1 MFDEVADTYAD
12 SLRRNHRFIPGSINW
27 YSEYKVRITSK
38 LISSS
43 PKKILDFGCGI
54 GLSVPHLHHFF
65 PSSEIF
71 AEDTSVNSID
81 IALKGFSFLQFGK
94 NVSGFDLIFIAGVF
108 HHIPS
113 SDRGLVLQQL
123 TSRLNPGGRMIIFE
137 HNPFNPITRR
147 LVSTCEFDQDAEL
160 ISKASMIKLLQ
171 RSAELRLIKNQYCLY
186 FPPLFRFLSFFER
199 FLSLIPLGGQYFVLV
214 KKLD

>member
-1 MFDEVADTYAD
+1 MFDEVANTYVD
-12 SLRRNHRFIPGSINW
+12 HLKRNHRFIPGSINW
-27 YSEYKVRITSK
+27 YSEYKVRITSE

-71 AEDTSVNSID
+71 AEDTSADSIA
-81 IALKGFSFLQFGK
+81 IALKTFTFLQSGK
-94 NVSGFDLIFIAGVF
+94 NVSGFDLIFVAGVF

-113 SDRGLVLQQL
+113 SDRRLVLQQL
-123 TSRLNPGGRMIIFE
+123 TSRLNPDGRMIIFE
-137 HNPFNPITRR
+137 HNPLNPITRR

-160 ISKASMIKLLQ
+160 ILKASMIELL
-171 RSAELRLIKNQYCLY
+171 RRNAELQVINNRYCLY

-214 KKLD
+214 KKA